1 MAGFAS
7 ASLIV
12 DNQAHLCMFQ
22 QGQWYCS
29 FFDDK
34 WNCMLGAFDR
44 PPTKKV
50 TKALFCQPESSCQG
64 KIQQFYDIDKKKIG
78 EGSYGS
84 VCKARNKAGFKEMR
98 SKNGVEL
105 VLRCFKLVQFLCAL
119 SHLLR
124 AL

>member
-1 MAGFAS
+1 MYVS
-7 ASLIV
+7 ARAMVL
-12 DNQAHLCMFQ
+12 QL
-22 QGQWYCS
+22 

-44 PPTKKV
+44 PPTKNA

-98 SKNGVEL
+98 SKNGVEP